1 MAVCDFLRWNQ
12 IVKELWEQALQSY
25 NLPLTIGLIIF
36 CAYWIVSSIGIF
48 DFDANVNVDL
58 DADAEIDLNGGFFG
72 TIMNF
77 VNAADVPVMLV
88 LTLLNVCTWVISM
101 ISNEFWNPD
110 HSIGI
115 AAGLFIA
122 NFIIS
127 VILVR
132 YLTKPL
138 APLFNA
144 IKNDTE
150 AAEPLIGQSGIVKSR
165 VLDHNYGQV
174 RVKRHNTSPALLN
187 CKLSDT
193 DQPLV
198 RGDEVLIVRFDKD
211 SKKYVVRSLSVKEP
225 ALSEPISSDL
235 PIQESTTDNQSE
247 HLTIS
252 E

>member
-1 MAVCDFLRWNQ
+1 MAQCDFFRWNQ
-12 IVKELWEQALQSY
+12 IVKELWEQATQAY

-36 CAYWIVSSIGIF
+36 CIYWVVSSIGIF
-48 DFDANVNVDL
+48 DFDADVEVEI
-58 DADAEIDLNGGFFG
+58 DADAEVDLNGGFFG

-88 LTLLNVCTWVISM
+88 LTVLNVCTWVISM

-110 HSIGI
+110 HSIAI

-127 VILVR
+127 VILVK

-144 IKNDTE
+144 IKNDVE

-187 CKLSDT
+187 CRLSDT
-193 DQPLV
+193 DQPLL
-198 RGDEVLIVRFDKD
+198 RGDEVLIVSFDKD
-211 SKKYVVRSLSVKEP
+211 SKKYVVKSLSVEDATLASP
-225 ALSEPISSDL
+225 LSSEL
-235 PIQESTTDNQSE
+235 PNQELNIDNQSE
-247 HLTIS
+247 HLTTS